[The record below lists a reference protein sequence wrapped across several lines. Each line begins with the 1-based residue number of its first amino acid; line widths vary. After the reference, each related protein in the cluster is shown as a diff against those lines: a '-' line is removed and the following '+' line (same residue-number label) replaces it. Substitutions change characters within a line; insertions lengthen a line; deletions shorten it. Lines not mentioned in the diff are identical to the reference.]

1 MGKRIIIKQSYEIN
15 FHFIYCFS
23 LAHSQI
29 VLNGAALGKT
39 YTKSLLYFINYY
51 ETIFWT
57 NAALY
62 VQLLSRLAM
71 L

>member
-39 YTKSLLYFINYY
+39 YTKSYTL
-51 ETIFWT
+51 
-57 NAALY
+57 
-62 VQLLSRLAM
+62 
-71 L
+71 

>member
-29 VLNGAALGKT
+29 VLNGAALGKA
-39 YTKSLLYFINYY
+39 YTKSYTLYY